1 MWFIKIKQVA
11 DNIGLVV
18 DVIDLN
24 KNKDQFV
31 IISLNAGKAFDRIH
45 TCLL

>member
-1 MWFIKIKQVA
+1 MLFIKTKQA
-11 DNIGLVV
+11 AGNIGLVV

-24 KNKDQFV
+24 KNKDQFI
-31 IISLNAGKAFDRIH
+31 IISLDAEKAFDRIH

>member
-1 MWFIKIKQVA
+1 MWFIKTKQVA

-24 KNKDQFV
+24 KIKIN
-31 IISLNAGKAFDRIH
+31 L
-45 TCLL
+45 